1 MTEAIGI
8 RLDDEFLKDIDKIGK
23 EESLDRSTILRKLL
37 NIGYKDFL
45 KNKAKEDYV
54 SGKISLSKAA
64 KIAGLTIWEMQKYLV
79 EKGYKSEYSI
89 KDLEDDLKKLNVPS
103 K

>member
-89 KDLEDDLKKLNVPS
+89 KDLEDDFKKLNVTS